1 MAGRKWGSV
10 KKAIAYAWSEENPD
24 AWDRKKQG
32 VLDGRQHHTLD
43 MELFGPNAWLQGFYV
58 GALEAAAEMA
68 AILGDRETEA
78 EYRALAAGGK
88 AYLNNELFNGEYFY
102 QKIDVCDRSAVDRF
116 NASKE
121 YWNEEKGQ
129 IKYQIAEGCGID
141 QVLAQWHGN
150 LCGLPEIFEKERCI
164 RHLLPSSVII
174 TNRLW
179 GIFITHGEFLP
190 SMKKAAQSCA
200 NGRRAR
206 RNLPSP

>member
-1 MAGRKWGSV
+1 M
-10 KKAIAYAWSEENPD
+10 
-24 AWDRKKQG
+24 
-32 VLDGRQHHTLD
+32 
-43 MELFGPNAWLQGFYV
+43 
-58 GALEAAAEMA
+58 
-68 AILGDRETEA
+68 
-78 EYRALAAGGK
+78 
-88 AYLNNELFNGEYFY
+88 
-102 QKIDVCDRSAVDRF
+102 CDRSAVDRF

-150 LCGLPEIFEKERCI
+150 LCGLPEIFEKEKVHKALASIFRYNYK
-164 RHLLPSSVII
+164 PF
-174 TNRLW
+174 W

-206 RNLPSP
+206 RNLPFP